1 MSFVKNIL
9 ATFLFCGISFWGS
22 AQLTRTMNEID
33 KIRGYLEIRI
43 GKKYNP
49 IKVEE
54 ANQNVTHETRPGIVN
69 YSYFF
74 GIPIMTLKVEQDA
87 KKRVS
92 KIEFVFDH
100 KNEWSNHQKNVD
112 DLLVL
117 LGKPSHIKKDSD
129 EQFERVCYWMGRKVN
144 VVSTELLK
152 TELQPN
158 MLSLYIEGK

>member
-1 MSFVKNIL
+1 
-9 ATFLFCGISFWGS
+9 
-22 AQLTRTMNEID
+22 
-33 KIRGYLEIRI
+33 
-43 GKKYNP
+43 
-49 IKVEE
+49 
-54 ANQNVTHETRPGIVN
+54 
-69 YSYFF
+69 
-74 GIPIMTLKVEQDA
+74 MTLKVEQDA